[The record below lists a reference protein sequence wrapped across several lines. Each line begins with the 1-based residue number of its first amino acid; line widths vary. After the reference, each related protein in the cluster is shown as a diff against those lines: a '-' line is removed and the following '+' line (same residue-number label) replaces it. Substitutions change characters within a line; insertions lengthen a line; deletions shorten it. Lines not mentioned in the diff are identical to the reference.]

1 LIVGLIGEAK
11 TQFAM
16 HGIESP
22 QLEAELL
29 LAAALGTTRSQL
41 YLQSDRAPTAGE
53 ASVFSGFVE
62 KRIERIPLQYITGE
76 AGFRHLTLQVDSSVL
91 IPRPETEILVEVA
104 LELAIHRG
112 GSNVLELGCGSGAIA
127 LSLLY
132 ESESTR
138 VVATDISAG
147 AIRTASRNAVRYDL
161 DSRMRFVC
169 GDLLRPLREAAHF
182 DMIISNPPYIRSG
195 DLGAL
200 EPGVRDYEPRQALD
214 GGVDGLTFYR
224 RIARD
229 AAGLLSAGG
238 QLFLEV
244 GDDQSGEVMEIL
256 RESGNYVDVAARKDL
271 NGIPRVVSTR
281 VRRN

>member
-1 LIVGLIGEAK
+1 MIVGLIGEAK

-16 HGIESP
+16 QGIESP

-41 YLQSDRAPTAGE
+41 YLQPDCAPTAGE
-53 ASVFSGFVE
+53 ASLFSRFVE

-112 GSNVLELGCGSGAIA
+112 GSDVLELGCGSGAIA

-132 ESESTR
+132 ESKSTR
-138 VVATDISAG
+138 VVATDISAA

-169 GDLLRPLREAAHF
+169 GDLLTPLREAPHF

-244 GDDQSGEVMEIL
+244 GDDQSGEAMEIL
-256 RESGNYVDVAARKDL
+256 RESGNYVDVAARDDL
-271 NGIPRVVSTR
+271 NGIPRVVSAR

>member
-1 LIVGLIGEAK
+1 MHEPTIDVSHLLTRDVPLREYTYLRIGGPA
-11 TQFAM
+11 QFFATPDDRD
-16 HGIESP
+16 GVTR
-22 QLEAELL
+22 
-29 LAAALGTTRSQL
+29 LAAWATSEGRSLRVLG
-41 YLQSDRAPTAGE
+41 
-53 ASVFSGFVE
+53 
-62 KRIERIPLQYITGE
+62 
-76 AGFRHLTLQVDSSVL
+76 
-91 IPRPETEILVEVA
+91 
-104 LELAIHRG
+104 G

-138 VVATDISAG
+138 VVATDISAA

-161 DSRMRFVC
+161 DSRMLFVC

-224 RIARD
+224 RIAHD

-256 RESGNYVDVAARKDL
+256 RESGTYVDVAARDDL
-271 NGIPRVVSTR
+271 NGIPRVVSAR